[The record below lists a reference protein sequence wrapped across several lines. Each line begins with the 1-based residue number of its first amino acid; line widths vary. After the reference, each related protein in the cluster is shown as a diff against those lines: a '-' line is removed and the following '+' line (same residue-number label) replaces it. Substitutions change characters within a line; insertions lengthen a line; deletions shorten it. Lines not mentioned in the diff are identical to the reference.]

1 MVSISTYLDT
11 FAEFRVSTWDPWRKI
26 LGRLTKDIREAY
38 FIVGRGG
45 GKSRISAALA
55 TYFATQVP
63 YKTVPGE
70 RIYIGVIAPDR
81 KLANI
86 PLDYIRGLLKDVPAF
101 EALIESET
109 ADSIRLTNNVTIEVV
124 TASTSA
130 PRGRSYALVILEE
143 AAFFPDE
150 KSSNPDVELL
160 NAVEPALARVPGSL
174 LVVISSPHLKR
185 GILYDAWL
193 ENKEHPRPELLVV
206 QAPTLELNPGF
217 DQQAIARKYKKDQAA
232 AAAEYGAEFRD
243 DIEGIFSPQAVDAVT
258 AKGIFERT
266 LQYGMKNVRAF
277 VDPATGSGT
286 NADSFTLAI
295 AATVDDVEMLL
306 LVREFEPPFSPESTV
321 TEIVELLQMYQLR
334 EVHGDRFSG
343 QIIQEQFQKRGIVYN
358 ETSGNLNRSGIY
370 LDFLTLVNSGG
381 CSLLDIPK
389 LRAQILGL
397 ERKVRTQMDLIDH
410 KRGFH
415 DDVANAAAGAVVV
428 GRKAKRRVYDC
439 TW

>member
-1 MVSISTYLDT
+1 
-11 FAEFRVSTWDPWRKI
+11 
-26 LGRLTKDIREAY
+26 
-38 FIVGRGG
+38 
-45 GKSRISAALA
+45 
-55 TYFATQVP
+55 
-63 YKTVPGE
+63 
-70 RIYIGVIAPDR
+70 
-81 KLANI
+81 
-86 PLDYIRGLLKDVPAF
+86 
-101 EALIESET
+101 
-109 ADSIRLTNNVTIEVV
+109 
-124 TASTSA
+124 
-130 PRGRSYALVILEE
+130 
-143 AAFFPDE
+143 
-150 KSSNPDVELL
+150 
-160 NAVEPALARVPGSL
+160 
-174 LVVISSPHLKR
+174 LKR
-185 GILYDAWL
+185 GILYEAWL

-217 DQQAIARKYKKDQAA
+217 DQQAIARKYKKDPAA

-243 DIEGIFSPQAVDAVT
+243 DIEGIFSPRAVDAVT

-266 LQYGMKNVRAF
+266 LQYGMTNVRAF

-321 TEIVELLQMYQLR
+321 SEIVELLQMYQLR

-358 ETSGNLNRSGIY
+358 ETPGNLNRSGIY

-397 ERKVRTQMDLIDH
+397 ERKVRTAMDLIDH